1 MADNMINLQSIL
13 VAISSCKIPVINHD
27 KILPVGISFNSKY
40 VVLIDDMFARKNSFF
55 FIFQRIK
62 VISPG
67 SRLVDKK
74 KITNERSS
82 RLHNAT

>member
-1 MADNMINLQSIL
+1 MQMADNMINLQSIL

-55 FIFQRIK
+55 
-62 VISPG
+62 
-67 SRLVDKK
+67 LY
-74 KITNERSS
+74 SS
-82 RLHNAT
+82 V